1 MVKNN
6 RRSLKGKEVTFKK
19 SEKTGCICFYGIR
32 RFPIC
37 IHLPE
42 LELLLNSILTPG
54 YKYDHDFVSFM
65 KSNDLKNEEDKI
77 DYEQSSPGEKDE
89 MIEEDNDQKET
100 QIDCEKEKIETDKDD
115 SDISSLNSVKKPPVF
130 KRRKKISETIL
141 VGKSPEEIRHFL
153 STGDHVV
160 VQKKNGIEKKAIVLR
175 LTNKKVKLRSIDKEK
190 EFRSKY
196 CKVIRFLHKGKTPG
210 LKSSDMQIQSQLNNG
225 DIIALQDNKI
235 AIVLQ
240 KNRARLLVRF
250 EDMTEKYIPYSFV
263 KDTNANS
270 DILKK
275 FDSSSDEYDF
285 EDDFI
290 DND

>member
-1 MVKNN
+1 M
-6 RRSLKGKEVTFKK
+6 
-19 SEKTGCICFYGIR
+19 
-32 RFPIC
+32 
-37 IHLPE
+37 
-42 LELLLNSILTPG
+42 
-54 YKYDHDFVSFM
+54 
-65 KSNDLKNEEDKI
+65 
-77 DYEQSSPGEKDE
+77 
-89 MIEEDNDQKET
+89 
-100 QIDCEKEKIETDKDD
+100 
-115 SDISSLNSVKKPPVF
+115 KKPPVF